1 MLFLLLQNSSRWTV
15 GAKRDYE
22 VSHLNKLNLLTSLC
36 KTTPFSTIHSRKLL
50 TDLTK
55 LTREVGSIP
64 KHTKLPNR
72 LLRGNKL
79 NSLKHPAHNKRNINK
94 ELSAQK
100 LRVCELES
108 LDRGFGTGFDGWV
121 HADEGDVL
129 VVVDLDDLVWI
140 GLPIDE
146 RGGGGG
152 EVEGADGELH
162 DGGAP
167 LHESGGLSVKSSV
180 VG

>member
-1 MLFLLLQNSSRWTV
+1 MLFLLPHNPSRWTV
-15 GAKRDYE
+15 RAKRDYE
-22 VSHLNKLNLLTSLC
+22 VSRLNKLNLLTSLC
-36 KTTPFSTIHSRKLL
+36 KTSPLSTIHSRKLL

-55 LTREVGSIP
+55 LTREVRSIP

-72 LLRGNKL
+72 LLRRNKL

-94 ELSAQK
+94 ELSTQK
-100 LRVCELES
+100 LRVCKLES
-108 LDRGFGTGFDGWV
+108 LDRGFGTGFNGWV

-129 VVVDLDDLVWI
+129 VVMDLDDLVWI
-140 GLPIDE
+140 GLPVDE

-152 EVEGADGELH
+152 EVECADGKLH

-167 LHESGGLSVKSSV
+167 LHESGGLSVEN
-180 VG
+180 